1 MSVHPKDIAVIIPK
15 EPFRLLTFC
24 LVMMIG
30 LSCVLMSTQVKAERI
45 IIPVAFSTPD
55 TGFAGGA
62 AVIWA
67 IPNPEAGENKKD
79 TVSAFGYLSQKG
91 QVMLAL
97 SSSLY
102 RSEGSMLLEPS
113 VAFGKSVSTSHG
125 IGSLSRTGSEES
137 YEAEFVRLNFMAGWR
152 ILKDSYFGPAM
163 SLQHRKYTDL
173 SDARE
178 LKDYLAGNNEKMQS
192 TRLGLGFQLK
202 RDTRDNSFYSQ
213 KGVFSE
219 AEFLTF
225 DTSWGSDYNFN
236 LFGLEHRRFIP
247 LNSRSV
253 LAIQGKIKAA
263 SGHVP
268 YDQMP
273 AVGGAQSIRGLL
285 QDRYRD
291 ELALSSQVEWR
302 RILTDKWGM
311 AVFSGFGDVFPSFDQ
326 VRASELK
333 YALGVG
339 GRYALG
345 QKQRVN
351 LRLDFG
357 YSDAL
362 GDAEADGFNVY
373 FQVGEAF

>member
-1 MSVHPKDIAVIIPK
+1 MIAIK
-15 EPFRLLTFC
+15 ESFRPLILF
-24 LVMMIG
+24 L
-30 LSCVLMSTQVKAERI
+30 LMSCAFLSAVASQEARAERI
-45 IIPVAFSTPD
+45 VIPIAFSTPD

-67 IPNPEAGENKKD
+67 IPNPEAGENKND
-79 TVSAFGYLSQKG
+79 SVSAFGFLSQKG
-91 QVMLAL
+91 QMMLAL
-97 SSSLY
+97 SSNLY
-102 RSEGSMLLEPS
+102 RDQGFMLLEPS
-113 VAFGKSVSTSHG
+113 VAFGKSVATSHG
-125 IGSLSRTGSEES
+125 IGSTSTADSEES
-137 YEAEFVRLNFMAGWR
+137 YKTEYVSLGFKAGWN
-152 ILKDSYFGPAM
+152 LLQDSYFGPAIK
-163 SLQHRKYTDL
+163 LQSREYTDL
-173 SDARE
+173 SE
-178 LKDYLAGNNEKMQS
+178 AGNLRAYLNANDEIMSS
-192 TRLGLGFQLK
+192 TRIALGVQLK

-213 KGVFSE
+213 DGVFSE
-219 AEFLTF
+219 AELLIF
-225 DTSWGSDYNFN
+225 DDAWGSDYNYN
-236 LFGLEHRRFIP
+236 LFELEHRRFVP
-247 LNSRSV
+247 MDSRSV
-253 LAIQGKIKAA
+253 LAFQGKIKAA

-273 AVGGAQSIRGLL
+273 SIGGAQSLRGVL

-291 ELALSSQVEWR
+291 EFALSSQVEWR

-311 AVFSGFGDVFPSFDQ
+311 AVFSGFGDVFPSADDVTF
-326 VRASELK
+326 SELK

-345 QKQRVN
+345 QEQRVN